1 MDIHTRV
8 RDVALELVSAG
19 VWPTV
24 QEVRARLGT
33 GSNTTINNT
42 LRQWRQEF
50 LGKMAGSARH
60 PEWSPALVQAFTQIW
75 QQACGEAEQ
84 NLSTL
89 REEAQQEV
97 ARLVTE
103 LAQAQR
109 ELAAATAQ
117 QQQLSQR
124 CDSVEQERQQ
134 LAASLLQL
142 QQALAT
148 QEARAISSEAAL
160 QEARGQILAAQQAG
174 DQRVEALEARQ
185 AAQLQQ
191 LQQDGERR
199 EALAYERLEGM
210 RIQLYQQVEDE
221 RTLLRQR
228 EQQWQA
234 ERDQLAQQLTALRD
248 SSQQQLA
255 QRAQDNGRLAAELAA
270 LTQRLA
276 DSEASRQQWQLRHD
290 EQATT
295 AQQRGE
301 ALQQLQQEQA
311 LLLQHRLPH
320 LLLWLQAEQAQL
332 AAMPAA
338 QLAEQVRRLLAG

>member
-1 MDIHTRV
+1 MDIHIRV

-50 LGKMAGSARH
+50 LGKMAASARH
-60 PEWSPALVQAFTQIW
+60 PDWSPALAQAFAQIW

-84 NLSTL
+84 NLTGL

-97 ARLVTE
+97 ARLVAE

-109 ELAAATAQ
+109 ELAAASAQ
-117 QQQLSQR
+117 QLALSQR
-124 CDSVEQERQQ
+124 CDSAEQEQLQ
-134 LAASLLQL
+134 LAASLAQL
-142 QQALAT
+142 QQALAA
-148 QEARAISSEAAL
+148 QEARALASEAAL
-160 QEARGQILAAQQAG
+160 QEARGQVIATQQAA
-174 DQRVEALEARQ
+174 DQRVEALEARH
-185 AAQLQQ
+185 AVQLQQ

-234 ERDQLAQQLTALRD
+234 ERQQLA
-248 SSQQQLA
+248 QQLA
-255 QRAQDNGRLAAELAA
+255 QRAQENGRLAAELAA
-270 LTQRLA
+270 LQERLA
-276 DSEASRQQWQLRHD
+276 NSDTLRQQWQQRHA
-290 EQATT
+290 ELA
-295 AQQRGE
+295 AAEQQRSN

-311 LLLQHRLPH
+311 LLQQHRLPH

-332 AAMPAA
+332 GAMPAA
-338 QLAEQVRRLLAG
+338 QLVEQVRRLLAD

>member
-50 LGKMAGSARH
+50 LGKMASSARH
-60 PEWSPALVQAFTQIW
+60 PEWSPALAQAFAQVW

-84 NLSTL
+84 NLAGL

-97 ARLVTE
+97 ARLVAE

-109 ELAAATAQ
+109 ELAAASTQ
-117 QQQLSQR
+117 QLALSQR
-124 CDSVEQERQQ
+124 CDSAEQERQQ
-134 LAASLLQL
+134 LAASLTQL
-142 QQALAT
+142 QQALAA
-148 QEARAISSEAAL
+148 QEARALASEAAL
-160 QEARGQILAAQQAG
+160 QEARGQIVATQQAA
-174 DQRVEALEARQ
+174 DQRVEVLEARH
-185 AAQLQQ
+185 AVQLQQ

-234 ERDQLAQQLTALRD
+234 ERQQLAQQLATLRD

-255 QRAQDNGRLAAELAA
+255 QRAQENGRLAAELAA
-270 LTQRLA
+270 LQGRLA
-276 DSEASRQQWQLRHD
+276 DSDTLRQQWQQRHA
-290 EQATT
+290 ELA
-295 AQQRGE
+295 AAEQQRSS

-311 LLLQHRLPH
+311 LLQQHRLPH